1 MLSYGS
7 HFHCKKGHEITG
19 CTQGESLLGCQD
31 STDLQVISFH
41 TDELQSNEIGA
52 SNLKGKT
59 KEEIISQYA
68 ICLEGLGCIAEP
80 YHIKM
85 DESATPVIH
94 PARKIPEALR
104 ERLKTEIDK
113 MEKFGVISRVHEP
126 TPWVKSIVINEK
138 QRGKLSICTDPRD
151 LNKAVKREHFHL
163 PT

>member
-1 MLSYGS
+1 
-7 HFHCKKGHEITG
+7 
-19 CTQGESLLGCQD
+19 
-31 STDLQVISFH
+31 
-41 TDELQSNEIGA
+41 
-52 SNLKGKT
+52 
-59 KEEIISQYA
+59 
-68 ICLEGLGCIAEP
+68 
-80 YHIKM
+80 M

-113 MEKFGVISRVHEP
+113 MEKFVVISRVHEP
-126 TPWVKSIVINEK
+126 TPWVKSIVIDEK